1 MIIIDGKAT
10 STKIKES
17 IKIEVDK
24 LENAPLLVAIQVG
37 DNPASS
43 VYVKNKVKSCE
54 KCGFK
59 SEVIKLPEDISET
72 LLIEEVYKL
81 NKRDDVNGFIV
92 QLPLPKHINEQHI
105 IEAIDPIKD
114 VDGFTPINLGRLM
127 IGEDCYE
134 PATPSG
140 IMDLLAEYNIETKGK
155 KVVIVGRSNI
165 VGKPLANLMLHKG
178 IDATV
183 TVCHSKT
190 PQDELINYLMNAD
203 IIIAAVGIPKFI
215 KVCKSNAVIIDVGI
229 NRIDDPTTK
238 TGKRLVGDVDFDAI
252 SEKTYAI
259 TPVPGGVGP
268 MTVCSLMKNALKA
281 YKKQH
286 NIE

>member
-1 MIIIDGKAT
+1 MIIIDGKST
-10 STKIKES
+10 SMKIKES
-17 IKIEVDK
+17 IKVEVDK

-37 DNPASS
+37 DNLASS

-54 KCGFK
+54 ECGFK
-59 SEVIKLPEDISET
+59 SEVIKLPDDISEAQ
-72 LLIEEVYKL
+72 LIEEVYKL

-140 IMDLLAEYNIETKGK
+140 IIDLLAEYNIETKGK

-165 VGKPLANLMLHKG
+165 VGKPLANLMLRKG

-190 PQDELINYLMNAD
+190 PQQELINYLMDAD

-268 MTVCSLMKNALKA
+268 MTVCSLMKNTLKA

-286 NIE
+286 SIE

>member
-1 MIIIDGKAT
+1 MILIDGKVT
-10 STKIKES
+10 SAKLKES
-17 IKIEVDK
+17 IKAEVDK
-24 LENAPLLVAIQVG
+24 LDVKPLLVAVQVG
-37 DNPASS
+37 DNPASN

-54 KCGFK
+54 ECGFR
-59 SEVIKLPEDISET
+59 SEVIKLPDDISELA
-72 LLIEEVYKL
+72 LLDEVQQL
-81 NKRDDVNGFIV
+81 NNRSDVNGFIV

-105 IEAIDPIKD
+105 IEAIDPKKD

-127 IGEDCYE
+127 IGEDCFE

-140 IMDLLAEYNIETKGK
+140 IMDLLKEYNIETKGK

-190 PQDELINYLMNAD
+190 PEAELIKYLMDAD

-215 KVCKSNAVIIDVGI
+215 KVCKTDAVIIDVGI

-238 TGKRLVGDVDFDAI
+238 TGKRLVGDVDFDAV

-268 MTVCSLMKNALKA
+268 MTVCSLMKNTLKA

-286 NIE
+286 SIE